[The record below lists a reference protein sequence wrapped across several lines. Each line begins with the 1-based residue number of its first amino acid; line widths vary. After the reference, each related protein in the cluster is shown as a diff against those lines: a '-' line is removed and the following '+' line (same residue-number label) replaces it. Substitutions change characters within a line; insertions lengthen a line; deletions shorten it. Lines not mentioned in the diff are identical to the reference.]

1 MLRRNR
7 IYQNHSHGE
16 TEANPRNNSTLN
28 RNPNDILK
36 FTKRPNSL
44 VIFFKKQLTCSTG
57 EQLLGDIF
65 NAIQD
70 ITETDNLKITMYWS
84 WPEIDCRMSELSIQ
98 KRSSYKC

>member
-1 MLRRNR
+1 MVKRK
-7 IYQNHSHGE
+7 E
-16 TEANPRNNSTLN
+16 TLETRALYTE
-28 RNPNDILK
+28 ILK

-65 NAIQD
+65 NAILD

-84 WPEIDCRMSELSIQ
+84 WPEMDCRISKLSIQ
-98 KRSSYKC
+98 KYSSYKC